1 MNQAA
6 TLSSQRRL
14 ALSLGFGIA
23 SILLTLI
30 LGAVV
35 LLILGAS
42 PLEAYRQVII
52 GSIGSP
58 DRIAYVL
65 SAWAPVLLCSA
76 GLLLT
81 YAAGLW
87 NIGIEGQVILGA
99 VFATG
104 ALRFLQDGAPP
115 WFALL
120 VAAIA
125 GLIGGA
131 LWGLL
136 AGALRVY
143 GNVNEIFGG
152 LGLNFIAGSLTVY
165 LVLGPWARPG
175 IASTSGTLPFPDT
188 LWLPAFQFGDFAMPS
203 EILLGLIVIVAVYFA
218 LRGTY
223 FGLRL
228 KAIGKSFRSAFLL
241 GIPNTREMLMAFG
254 ICGALA
260 GLAGFVL
267 VTGAYSRHQ
276 LFPLISGGYGFL
288 AILVV
293 LLANFN
299 AVVSIPISFFFA
311 AIAMG
316 SLQLPLQMQ
325 LDSSMGGVLEGL
337 LVLIIIMMQGI
348 QARVMRREEVSH

>member
-1 MNQAA
+1 MSRAA
-6 TLSSQRRL
+6 TAQSRRTL
-14 ALSLGFGIA
+14 ALNLSFGVA
-23 SILLTLI
+23 SIVLTLI

-35 LLILGAS
+35 LIVLGAS
-42 PLEAYRQVII
+42 PLEAYTQVVR
-52 GSIGSP
+52 GAVGTP

-65 SAWAPVLLCSA
+65 TAWTPVLLCSA

-81 YAAGLW
+81 FAAGLW
-87 NIGIEGQVILGA
+87 NIGIEGQIILGA
-99 VFATG
+99 IFATG
-104 ALRFLQDGAPP
+104 VLRALQDSAPP
-115 WFALL
+115 WLALL
-120 VAAIA
+120 LAALA
-125 GLIGGA
+125 GILGGG

-165 LVLGPWARPG
+165 FVLGPWARPG
-175 IASTSGTLPFPDT
+175 IASTSGTLPFSDA
-188 LWLPAFQFGDFAMPS
+188 LWLPTFNVGAVAVPS
-203 EILLGLIVIVAVYFA
+203 EIIISLVAIVLVFFA

-228 KAIGKSFRSAFLL
+228 KAIGKSFRSAFML
-241 GIPNTREMLMAFG
+241 GVPNTREMLIAFTL
-254 ICGALA
+254 CGALA
-260 GLAGFVL
+260 GLAGFAL

-293 LLANFN
+293 LLSGFN
-299 AVVSIPISFFFA
+299 ALWSIPISFFFA

-337 LVLIIIMMQGI
+337 LVFIILLMQGI
-348 QARVMRREEVSH
+348 QSRLTKRGEQ

>member
-1 MNQAA
+1 MNQPPIANSKRI
-6 TLSSQRRL
+6 LL
-14 ALSLGFGIA
+14 NVGFGTA
-23 SILLTLI
+23 SVVLTLA

-35 LLILGAS
+35 LLALGAS
-42 PLEAYRQVII
+42 PLDAYRLVVEGAF
-52 GSIGSP
+52 GSSQGIS
-58 DRIAYVL
+58 YVL
-65 SAWAPVLLCSA
+65 TAWAPVLLCSA

-87 NIGIEGQVILGA
+87 NIGIEGQVTLGA

-104 ALRFLQDGAPP
+104 TLRALQDTAPP
-115 WFALL
+115 WLAL
-120 VAAIA
+120 
-125 GLIGGA
+125 
-131 LWGLL
+131 LL
-136 AGALRVY
+136 AGLAGIVGGGLWGVLAGVLRTY

-175 IASTSGTLPFPDT
+175 IASTSGTLPFPDK
-188 LWLPAFQFGDFAMPS
+188 LWLPPFIVPPLVVPS
-203 EILLGLIVIVAVYFA
+203 ELLFGLAAIVLIFLA

-228 KAIGKSFRSAFLL
+228 KAIGKNFRSAFLM
-241 GIPNTREMLMAFG
+241 GIPNTREMLLAFA
-254 ICGALA
+254 ICGGLA

-267 VTGAYSRHQ
+267 VTGTYSRHQ

-288 AILVV
+288 AILVA
-293 LLANFN
+293 LLSNFN
-299 AVVSIPISFFFA
+299 AVWSIPISLFFA
-311 AIAMG
+311 AIAVG

-337 LVLIIIMMQGI
+337 LVLLILLTQGI
-348 QARVMRREEVSH
+348 QARLIQQKE